1 MMVLT
6 YLGAVSLLA
15 GSTFLFIASIGLVRL
30 PDLYSRMHAAAKP
43 QWLGVFL
50 IAVGLALSMRTPQ
63 WVAVAIL
70 MVILQT
76 VSAPIGAHLMARAA
90 YRTEQADFDCLVVDE
105 LAQDI
110 TQRTEPRPDQQP
122 EETPHD
128 QQGTTETRGRTKHP
142 QSRS

>member
-1 MMVLT
+1 MTIFLA
-6 YLGAVSLLA
+6 YLGATSLLA
-15 GSTFLFIASIGLVRL
+15 GSIFLLIASIGLARL

-63 WVAVAIL
+63 WIAVAIL

-90 YRTEQADFDCLVVDE
+90 YRTEQADFDCLVIDE

-110 TQRTEPRPDQQP
+110 AQRAEQRTDQPR

-128 QQGTTETRGRTKHP
+128 HQDTT
-142 QSRS
+142 